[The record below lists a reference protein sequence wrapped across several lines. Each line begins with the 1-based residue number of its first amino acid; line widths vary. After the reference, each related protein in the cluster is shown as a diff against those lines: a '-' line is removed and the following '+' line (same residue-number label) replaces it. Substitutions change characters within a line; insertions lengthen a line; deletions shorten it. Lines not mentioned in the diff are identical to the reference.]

1 MKSLLIHLSVFGLVL
16 LGAVFQAGAQDASQ
30 LLKNMDNVIFG
41 PKDKQGNVKIIL
53 IDKDGKEKAREAI
66 MLQKGT
72 DKKLF
77 RYTAPESQ
85 VGIATLSLPDGVM
98 WLYMPAFGKPKKI
111 SLLARSQAFS
121 GTDFSYE
128 DMATS
133 PYSDR
138 FTAKLLET
146 RNDSYV
152 LELVPGASKSD
163 YSRIIATIDK
173 TSYYPKLMEYFDNR
187 GNHVKTATYVY
198 QKIGKY
204 WNAKEVTMTD
214 LKKQHSSKIII
225 TDVIFDQGLTDDQ
238 FTEDKLLPQ

>member
-1 MKSLLIHLSVFGLVL
+1 MNSFLYRFLVFSFLVNVL
-16 LGAVFQAGAQDASQ
+16 PSMAQAQDADQ

-41 PKDKQGNVKIIL
+41 PKDKQGNVQIIL
-53 IDKDGKEKAREAI
+53 IDKDGKEKVREAI
-66 MLQKGT
+66 MLQKGA

-138 FTAKLLET
+138 FTARLVET
-146 RNDSYV
+146 SSDAYV
-152 LELVPGASKSD
+152 LELAPVASKSD
-163 YSRIIATIDK
+163 YSRIVASIDK
-173 TSYYPKLMEYFDNR
+173 ANYYPKTMEYFDNR
-187 GNHVKTATYVY
+187 GNHVKTATYLY

-225 TDVIFDQGLTDDQ
+225 TDVVFDQGLTDDQ
-238 FTEDKLLPQ
+238 FTEDKLLPE